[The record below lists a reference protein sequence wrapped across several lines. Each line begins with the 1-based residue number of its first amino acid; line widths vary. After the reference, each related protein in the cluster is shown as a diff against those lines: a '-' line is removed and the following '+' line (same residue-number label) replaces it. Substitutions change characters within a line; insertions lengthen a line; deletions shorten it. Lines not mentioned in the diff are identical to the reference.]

1 MLEIIDKIVEAVM
14 ATRLRNMAE
23 KHGMLPPQ
31 QMGARQGKSTETAL
45 TLLLSQIRTVWEEED
60 SVAMLLSLDMSGA
73 FPRVLQKRLAHA
85 MKRKRV
91 PRWLINWTSSFMLNR
106 KTTLAFDNQESKV
119 LDIPVGIPQG
129 SPLSP
134 ILFLFYNAELL
145 EICNPT
151 QVGVNSL
158 AFVDD
163 VNLLAYGPTTE
174 GNCKQLE
181 AVHDKCLL
189 WAKKYG
195 ALFAPE
201 KYTLMHFS
209 RRRRFNMKAPIR
221 LGSIEK
227 NPEESVRVLGAWLDP
242 QLRWNGHLDRV
253 MQKMKSQINALSKT
267 TGSTWGFPLIQARQ
281 VYTAVVRPALTYGAI
296 AWHQPHQQPSPTLKP
311 TRVGITTKLAKQQNM
326 CLRLV
331 TGAYKATPLSTVEAE
346 AYIPPLDLHL
356 DSVVSRALK
365 RMKESG
371 MARQIE
377 EACTVIRRKLRRRGQ
392 NRRIPLTAV
401 AHPKPLPADW
411 TQLWTLPTEDAQ
423 GKPQNPA
430 KKELLRRWKAR
441 WAARKPPWGETGT
454 SEPTRKVLKL
464 HKGLSK
470 ARSSIAVQ
478 LRSGK
483 TGLAAFLHQ
492 RKVPGFPSP
501 DCSCGRGRE
510 TPKHVMIH
518 CTKHSEARKRLEID
532 GRVDLRKMMSSPEG
546 LQRITAWWLKQD
558 LLPQFQLARELERH
572 DL

>member
-1 MLEIIDKIVEAVM
+1 
-14 ATRLRNMAE
+14 
-23 KHGMLPPQ
+23 
-31 QMGARQGKSTETAL
+31 
-45 TLLLSQIRTVWEEED
+45 
-60 SVAMLLSLDMSGA
+60 
-73 FPRVLQKRLAHA
+73 
-85 MKRKRV
+85 
-91 PRWLINWTSSFMLNR
+91 
-106 KTTLAFDNQESKV
+106 
-119 LDIPVGIPQG
+119 
-129 SPLSP
+129 
-134 ILFLFYNAELL
+134 
-145 EICNPT
+145 
-151 QVGVNSL
+151 
-158 AFVDD
+158 
-163 VNLLAYGPTTE
+163 
-174 GNCKQLE
+174 
-181 AVHDKCLL
+181 
-189 WAKKYG
+189 
-195 ALFAPE
+195 
-201 KYTLMHFS
+201 
-209 RRRRFNMKAPIR
+209 
-221 LGSIEK
+221 
-227 NPEESVRVLGAWLDP
+227 
-242 QLRWNGHLDRV
+242 

-296 AWHQPHQQPSPTLKP
+296 AWHQPHQQPSLTLKP
-311 TRVGITTKLAKQQNM
+311 TRVGITAKLAKQQNT

-377 EACTVIRRKLRRRGQ
+377 AACTVIRRKLRRRGQ

-411 TQLWTLPTEDAQ
+411 TQPWTLPTEDTQ
-423 GKPQNPA
+423 GKLQNPA
-430 KKELLRRWKAR
+430 KRELLHRWKAR
-441 WAARKPPWGETGT
+441 WAARKPSWGEIET
-454 SEPTRKVLKL
+454 SEPTRKVLRL

-492 RKVPGFPSP
+492 RKEPGFSSP
-501 DCSCGRGRE
+501 DCSCGGGRE

-518 CTKHSEARKRLEID
+518 CIKHSEARRRLEVD
-532 GRVDLRKMMSSPEG
+532 GRVDLKKMMSSPEG

-572 DL
+572 GL